1 MKIHKYDIIFDILLV
16 NRINKPLQNVS
27 VEFSTQG
34 DLRVLEKPQQ
44 VILGPLQSVQTRMSI
59 KLSSSEAGIIF
70 ASINFENS
78 AGLTQSYMITN
89 EIMVDLVDFIYPA
102 EIEDEEFRKCW
113 SKYEWE
119 NRLTISSKYEY
130 FRILRFLGKNFFF
143 RSPLDYIK
151 MVSNGLKMKVLTNL
165 NKMESS
171 KFISVNLYAK
181 TKLGNFYKFLDK
193 LIFMLK
199 NKKMMTF

>member
-1 MKIHKYDIIFDILLV
+1 MDLADEEINELPLSRPDEEEEYTAKLAKIIQLTGYSDPIYAEAFMKIHKYDIIFDILLV

-44 VILGPLQSVQTRMSI
+44 VILGPLQSVQTRMCI

-78 AGLTQSYMITN
+78 AGLTQSYIITN

-119 NRLTISSKYEY
+119 NRLTINSKYEY
-130 FRILRFLGKNFFF
+130 F
-143 RSPLDYIK
+143 Y
-151 MVSNGLKMKVLTNL
+151 
-165 NKMESS
+165 
-171 KFISVNLYAK
+171 
-181 TKLGNFYKFLDK
+181 
-193 LIFMLK
+193 
-199 NKKMMTF
+199 

>member
-1 MKIHKYDIIFDILLV
+1 MRQLKGRATLNELDFADEEINELPLVNNEDEDEFTAKLAKIIQLTGYTDPIYAEAYMKIHKYDILFEILLI

-27 VEFSTQG
+27 IEFSTQG

-44 VILGPLQSVQTRMSI
+44 VTLAPFQSIQLKTSI

-78 AGLTQSYMITN
+78 AGMTQSYMITN

-102 EIEDEEFRKCW
+102 EINDEDFRKCW

-119 NRLTISSKYEY
+119 NRLTI
-130 FRILRFLGKNFFF
+130 N
-143 RSPLDYIK
+143 
-151 MVSNGLKMKVLTNL
+151 
-165 NKMESS
+165 S
-171 KFISVNLYAK
+171 KFE
-181 TKLGNFYKFLDK
+181 
-193 LIFMLK
+193 
-199 NKKMMTF
+199 